1 MDVKQLAKGKRLGVA
16 QLREISRDILN
27 RAVALAQLN
36 SVGAVADVAYGRR
49 VAVEGQGVGQSAGPF
64 GRLLAG
70 RLDDPHVAALEVS
83 AT

>member
-1 MDVKQLAKGKRLGVA
+1 MELTGDVAHG
-16 QLREISRDILN
+16 
-27 RAVALAQLN
+27 AVALAQLN